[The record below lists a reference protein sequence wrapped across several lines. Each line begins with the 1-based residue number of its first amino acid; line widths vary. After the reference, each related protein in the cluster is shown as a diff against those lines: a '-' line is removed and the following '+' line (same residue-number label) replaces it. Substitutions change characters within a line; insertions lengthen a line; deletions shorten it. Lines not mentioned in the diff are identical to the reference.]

1 MSPTLA
7 DVIAQVEALTA
18 DVSALRSRLAEAES
32 RLAEA
37 EPRLPPPGWE
47 SGGYT
52 LVADPKVSLARNSD
66 TGRWVIWRI
75 PALQES
81 DGATP
86 SEAIRAWGG
95 Q

>member
-1 MSPTLA
+1 MSAPEPTLA

-32 RLAEA
+32 RL
-37 EPRLPPPGWE
+37 PPPGWE
-47 SGGYT
+47 PNGYT
-52 LVADPKVSLARNSD
+52 YAANPKVCLARNSD

-81 DGATP
+81 EGATP
-86 SEAIRAWGG
+86 SEAIRAWCTS
-95 Q
+95 